1 MGIISNVKRL
11 ARSFV
16 LRPFLEKSGE
26 DPKCIAF
33 GNLVTTIE
41 DPGIDD
47 ETAIQ
52 DFMELARARPE
63 LWMMT
68 AMRKQRLE
76 ARPHTVD
83 RLNLMMR
90 LG

>member
-1 MGIISNVKRL
+1 MGIISNFKRL

-26 DPKCIAF
+26 DPKQIAF
-33 GNLVTTIE
+33 GHLITTIE

-68 AMRKQRLE
+68 AMRKLLLE